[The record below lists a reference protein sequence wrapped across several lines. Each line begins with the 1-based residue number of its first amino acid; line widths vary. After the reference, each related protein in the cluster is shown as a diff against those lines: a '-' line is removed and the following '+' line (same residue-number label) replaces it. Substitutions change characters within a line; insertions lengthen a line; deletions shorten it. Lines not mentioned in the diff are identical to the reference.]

1 MSKKIGKQM
10 KNLPRNYIYAMDEL
24 QNENQKLR
32 ETILELESKLKN
44 NVALANVSQ
53 QRELLIAFY
62 RSIDNGDYLYPEDCK
77 YHVGDFLE
85 SN

>member
-10 KNLPRNYIYAMDEL
+10 KNLPRNYINAMDEL

-44 NVALANVSQ
+44 NVDLANVGHR
-53 QRELLIAFY
+53 RELLIFKTKKA
-62 RSIDNGDYLYPEDCK
+62 
-77 YHVGDFLE
+77 
-85 SN
+85 